1 MEDNKIVLDF
11 MVSDYSDAAACT
23 ESSLIHQSQM
33 EQMMRLF
40 DKLYKKARKAKDSRE
55 DDFTVKHD
63 TVSIFASRGAGKT
76 TFLLSAQ
83 ERIRKI
89 YDRAVC
95 LRTIDPSAIECKQHP
110 FVNVLASIHEKV
122 EEFLKKNNL
131 KQYDFKNCDY
141 EIQKGFN
148 DCYKKLLKG
157 LPVIEGV
164 GKENI
169 YDDWDDDEFISI
181 KGMEKAELSNNL
193 NVLFHKYVRKAL
205 QLMDKDCF
213 VVAFDDIDTN
223 FQKGYQLLEVIRK
236 YLTTPQVI
244 TILTGDLDLYGKLV
258 RKATWQCFDKSFLKK
273 ETEYADRAKREF
285 SGMINQLENQ
295 YLVKILKPENR
306 VHLKTIYENIND
318 ERSRT
323 FNIRFSNNTEMSID
337 KCYEYF
343 LDKIG
348 FSALNPKISNSLK
361 QYLEGLSTRIQIRLF
376 TLIDKSL
383 TEDKDYESHIASE
396 VMDIFWN
403 DITQKTS
410 NGKALLHK
418 DRFYVVEMLNFL
430 LNAKA
435 LRTGYNFMPSTDD
448 QVLNK
453 ALLAIGTQFNQQV
466 KGSPYMIFDFWLRI
480 CYLQVTIEQLGEK
493 WDELVKNN
501 QDNIDGF
508 LNFTRLNTNTD
519 LTKSI
524 CLSHS
529 YCNHEFDKNPFIA
542 YKSLSGTAILNNFI
556 PEYKTNEDYL
566 LSMLP
571 LTGSMDE
578 NMYETS
584 FVSIYKL
591 LAILRDILFH
601 IEENEEDID
610 TLHLQLNKFVQ
621 YKFYIEPIENN
632 YPRSQANQRKNE
644 DYEINTDKN
653 ASRIEKLASDTLKWH
668 YKLGNS
674 VTKFSAC
681 TPQFLSRIFTRFYF
695 TVIGIDKDN
704 GYKTAGEKLHAY
716 ILALLNAV
724 MVEEAIDKN
733 IPDLNMSTIGN
744 IDNIFIDNIERFH
757 HNLGRLWHMESLYRY
772 SNNPIEETL
781 FYWLA
786 KCPLLELFLNP
797 FIVSLLSKT
806 EEYQFVSEKL
816 KYGRIRMS
824 LPLWEEQTKNFNA
837 QLKEL
842 AEIQKWLTEYQRYK
856 NTLEN
861 LTVIVRMLRNTQL
874 HPELLL
880 KYDGQRQQY
889 QKQRD
894 DLRKKLT
901 DSAVSLSKVKFKLSL
916 NMTDKEYLSVASQVA
931 YSIKS
936 LNEKIDRNRTL
947 IEQAKKEESNIK
959 DFVKREQKYD
969 ASPSFDYLCR
979 IETTLQE
986 RISNVSDF
994 DYEFPDRL

>member
-40 DKLYKKARKAKDSRE
+40 DKLYKKARKAKDSME

-122 EEFLKKNNL
+122 EEFLKKDNL

-141 EIQKGFN
+141 ESQKGFN

-285 SGMINQLENQ
+285 AGMINQLENQ

-383 TEDKDYESHIASE
+383 TGDKDYESHIASE

-435 LRTGYNFMPSTDD
+435 LRTGYNFMPSTED

-493 WDELVKNN
+493 RGESVKNN

-524 CLSHS
+524 CLSHA

-668 YKLGNS
+668 YELGNS
-674 VTKFSAC
+674 ETKFSTC

-757 HNLGRLWHMESLYRY
+757 HFSIYK
-772 SNNPIEETL
+772 IEGTL

-797 FIVSLLSKT
+797 FIVSLLSNT

-816 KYGRIRMS
+816 KYGRIEMS
-824 LPLWEEQTKNFNA
+824 LSLWKRQTVFYNT

-842 AEIQKWLTEYQRYK
+842 YAIQKWLTEYQNFK
-856 NTLEN
+856 NTLEDLN
-861 LTVIVRMLRNTQL
+861 ILSKILKDNKLSSDTLFKYRNERKQL
-874 HPELLL
+874 
-880 KYDGQRQQY
+880 QM
-889 QKQRD
+889 QRD
-894 DLRKKLT
+894 TLRKYLT
-901 DSAVSLSKVKFKLSL
+901 ENVVSLSKGKFKLSM
-916 NMTDKEYLSVASQVA
+916 NMTDNESFLAASRISYL
-931 YSIKS
+931 IKS
-936 LNEKIDRNRTL
+936 LNEKNDRNKTL
-947 IEQAKKEESNIK
+947 IKQAEKEESNIK
-959 DFVKREQKYD
+959 DFVKREQKCD

-986 RISNVSDF
+986 RTSNVPDF

>member
-285 SGMINQLENQ
+285 AGMINQLENQ

-376 TLIDKSL
+376 TLINKSL
-383 TEDKDYESHIASE
+383 TKRNDYENNFASE

-403 DITQKTS
+403 DITQKTL

-448 QVLNK
+448 PVLNK

-493 WDELVKNN
+493 PDKP
-501 QDNIDGF
+501 NIKDF
-508 LNFTRLNTNTD
+508 LDFTKLNVNVD

-524 CLSHS
+524 CLSHA
-529 YCNHEFDKNPFIA
+529 YCNHEFDKNPFIV

-610 TLHLQLNKFVQ
+610 TLHLLLNKFVQ

-632 YPRSQANQRKNE
+632 YTRSQANQRKNE
-644 DYEINTDKN
+644 DYEIDTDKN
-653 ASRIEKLASDTLKWH
+653 ASRIEKLASDILKWH

-674 VTKFSAC
+674 ETKFSAC

-744 IDNIFIDNIERFH
+744 IDNLFIDNIGRFH
-757 HNLGRLWHMESLYRY
+757 HFSIYK
-772 SNNPIEETL
+772 IEGTL

-797 FIVSLLSKT
+797 FIVSLLSNT

-816 KYGRIRMS
+816 KYSRIEMS
-824 LPLWEEQTKNFNA
+824 LSLRKRQTTFYND

-842 AEIQKWLTEYQRYK
+842 GEIQKWLTEYQRFK
-856 NTLEN
+856 DTLED
-861 LTVIVRMLRNTQL
+861 LSILSKMLRSNKL
-874 HPELLL
+874 NSDNLLEYRNERKRL
-880 KYDGQRQQY
+880 QM
-889 QKQRD
+889 QRD
-894 DLRKKLT
+894 TLRKYLT
-901 DSAVSLSKVKFKLSL
+901 ENVVSLSKGKFKLSL
-916 NMTDKEYLSVASQVA
+916 NMTDNEFLLAASQIS
-931 YSIKS
+931 YLIKS
-936 LNEKIDRNRTL
+936 LNEKIDRNKTL
-947 IEQAKKEESNIK
+947 IKQAEKEESNIK
-959 DFVKREQKYD
+959 DFVKREQKCD

-986 RISNVSDF
+986 RTSNVPDF

>member
-285 SGMINQLENQ
+285 AGMINQLENQ

-323 FNIRFSNNTEMSID
+323 FNIRFSNNTEKSID

-493 WDELVKNN
+493 RGELVKNN

-524 CLSHS
+524 CLSHA

-668 YKLGNS
+668 YELGNS
-674 VTKFSAC
+674 ETKFSTC

-757 HNLGRLWHMESLYRY
+757 HFSIYK
-772 SNNPIEETL
+772 IEGTL

-797 FIVSLLSKT
+797 FIVSLLSNT

-816 KYGRIRMS
+816 KYGRIEMS
-824 LPLWEEQTKNFNA
+824 LSLWKRQTVFYNT

-842 AEIQKWLTEYQRYK
+842 YAIQKWLTEYQNFK
-856 NTLEN
+856 NTLEDLN
-861 LTVIVRMLRNTQL
+861 ILSKILKDNKLSSDTLFKYRNERKQL
-874 HPELLL
+874 
-880 KYDGQRQQY
+880 QM
-889 QKQRD
+889 QRD
-894 DLRKKLT
+894 TLRKYLT
-901 DSAVSLSKVKFKLSL
+901 ENVVSLSKGKFKLSM
-916 NMTDKEYLSVASQVA
+916 NMTDNESFLAASRISYL
-931 YSIKS
+931 IKS
-936 LNEKIDRNRTL
+936 LNEKIDRNKTL
-947 IEQAKKEESNIK
+947 TEQAKKEESNIK
-959 DFVKREQKYD
+959 DFVKREQKCD

-986 RISNVSDF
+986 RTSNVSDF
-994 DYEFPDRL
+994 NYEFPDRL

>member
-83 ERIRKI
+83 ERIRKK
-89 YDRAVC
+89 YDKAVC

-122 EEFLKKNNL
+122 EEFLKKENL
-131 KQYDFKNCDY
+131 KQYAFNNNDY
-141 EIQKGFN
+141 ESQKGFN
-148 DCYKKLLKG
+148 NCYKKLLKG

-193 NVLFHKYVRKAL
+193 NVLFHEYVKKAL

-285 SGMINQLENQ
+285 AGMINQLENQ

-376 TLIDKSL
+376 TLINKSL
-383 TEDKDYESHIASE
+383 TKRNDYENNFASE

-403 DITQKTS
+403 DITQKTL

-448 QVLNK
+448 PVLNK

-493 WDELVKNN
+493 PDKP
-501 QDNIDGF
+501 NIKDF
-508 LNFTRLNTNTD
+508 LDFTKLNVNVD

-524 CLSHS
+524 CLSHA
-529 YCNHEFDKNPFIA
+529 YCNHEFDKNPFIV

-610 TLHLQLNKFVQ
+610 TLHLLLNKFVQ

-632 YPRSQANQRKNE
+632 YTRSQANQRKNE
-644 DYEINTDKN
+644 DYEIDTDKN
-653 ASRIEKLASDTLKWH
+653 ASRIEKLASDILKWH

-674 VTKFSAC
+674 ETKFSAC

-744 IDNIFIDNIERFH
+744 IDNLFIDNIGRFH
-757 HNLGRLWHMESLYRY
+757 HFSIYK
-772 SNNPIEETL
+772 IEGTL

-797 FIVSLLSKT
+797 FIVSLLSNT

-816 KYGRIRMS
+816 KYSRIEMS
-824 LPLWEEQTKNFNA
+824 LSLRKRQTTFYND

-842 AEIQKWLTEYQRYK
+842 GEIQKWLTEYQRFK
-856 NTLEN
+856 DTLED
-861 LTVIVRMLRNTQL
+861 LSILSKMLRSNKL
-874 HPELLL
+874 NSDNLLEYRNERKRL
-880 KYDGQRQQY
+880 QM
-889 QKQRD
+889 QRD
-894 DLRKKLT
+894 TLRKYLT
-901 DSAVSLSKVKFKLSL
+901 ENVVSLSKGKFKLSL
-916 NMTDKEYLSVASQVA
+916 NMTDNEFLLAASQIS
-931 YSIKS
+931 YLIKS
-936 LNEKIDRNRTL
+936 LNEKIDRNKTL
-947 IEQAKKEESNIK
+947 IKQAEKEESNIK
-959 DFVKREQKYD
+959 DFVKREQKCD

-986 RISNVSDF
+986 RTSNVPDF

>member
-40 DKLYKKARKAKDSRE
+40 DKLYEKARKAKESRE
-55 DDFTVKHD
+55 DDFTIKHD

-83 ERIRKI
+83 ERIRKK

-122 EEFLKKNNL
+122 EEFLKKENL
-131 KQYDFKNCDY
+131 KQYAFNNNDY
-141 EIQKGFN
+141 ESQKGFN
-148 DCYKKLLKG
+148 NCYKKLLKG

-193 NVLFHKYVRKAL
+193 NVLFHEYVKKAL

-258 RKATWQCFDKSFLKK
+258 RKATWQCFDKGFLKK

-285 SGMINQLENQ
+285 AGMINQLENQ

-306 VHLKTIYENIND
+306 IHLKTIYENIND
-318 ERSRT
+318 EKGSA
-323 FNIRFSNNTEMSID
+323 FNIKFSDGTEMSID
-337 KCYEYF
+337 KCYGYF

-376 TLIDKSL
+376 TLINKSL
-383 TEDKDYESHIASE
+383 TKRNDYENNFASE

-403 DITQKTS
+403 DITQKTL

-448 QVLNK
+448 PVLNK

-493 WDELVKNN
+493 PDKP
-501 QDNIDGF
+501 NIKDF
-508 LNFTRLNTNTD
+508 LDFTKLNVNVD

-524 CLSHS
+524 CLSHA
-529 YCNHEFDKNPFIA
+529 YCNHEFDKNPFIV

-610 TLHLQLNKFVQ
+610 TLHLLLNKFVQ

-632 YPRSQANQRKNE
+632 YTRSQANQRKNE
-644 DYEINTDKN
+644 DYEIDTDKN
-653 ASRIEKLASDTLKWH
+653 ASRIEKLASDILKWH

-674 VTKFSAC
+674 ETKFSAC

-744 IDNIFIDNIERFH
+744 IDNLFIDNIGRFH
-757 HNLGRLWHMESLYRY
+757 HFSIYK
-772 SNNPIEETL
+772 IEGTL

-797 FIVSLLSKT
+797 FIVSLLSNT

-816 KYGRIRMS
+816 KYSRIEMS
-824 LPLWEEQTKNFNA
+824 LSLWKRQTTFYND

-842 AEIQKWLTEYQRYK
+842 GEIQKWLTEYQRFK
-856 NTLEN
+856 DTLED
-861 LTVIVRMLRNTQL
+861 LSILSKMLRNNKL
-874 HPELLL
+874 NSDNLLEYRNERKRL
-880 KYDGQRQQY
+880 QM
-889 QKQRD
+889 QRD
-894 DLRKKLT
+894 TLRKYLT
-901 DSAVSLSKVKFKLSL
+901 ENVVSLSKGKFKLSL
-916 NMTDKEYLSVASQVA
+916 NMTDEEFLSVASQVS

-936 LNEKIDRNRTL
+936 LNKKIDRNKTL
-947 IEQAKKEESNIK
+947 TEQAKKEESNIK
-959 DFVKREQKYD
+959 DFVKREQKCD

-986 RISNVSDF
+986 RTSNVPDF

>member
-40 DKLYKKARKAKDSRE
+40 DKLYKKARKAKDSME

-95 LRTIDPSAIECKQHP
+95 LRTIDPSAIECKQHS

-435 LRTGYNFMPSTDD
+435 LRTGYNFMPSTED

-493 WDELVKNN
+493 RGESVKNN

-524 CLSHS
+524 CLSHA

-668 YKLGNS
+668 YELGNS
-674 VTKFSAC
+674 ETKFSTC

-733 IPDLNMSTIGN
+733 VPDLNMSTIGN

-757 HNLGRLWHMESLYRY
+757 HFSIYK
-772 SNNPIEETL
+772 IEGTL

-797 FIVSLLSKT
+797 FIVSLLSNT

-816 KYGRIRMS
+816 KYGRIEMS
-824 LPLWEEQTKNFNA
+824 LSLWKRQTVFYNT

-842 AEIQKWLTEYQRYK
+842 YAIQKWLTEYQNFK
-856 NTLEN
+856 NTLEDLN
-861 LTVIVRMLRNTQL
+861 I
-874 HPELLL
+874 LL
-880 KYDGQRQQY
+880 KILKDNKLSSDTLFKYRNERKQLQM
-889 QKQRD
+889 QRD
-894 DLRKKLT
+894 TLRKYLT
-901 DSAVSLSKVKFKLSL
+901 ENVVSLSKGKFKLSM
-916 NMTDKEYLSVASQVA
+916 NMTDNESFLAASRISYL
-931 YSIKS
+931 IKS
-936 LNEKIDRNRTL
+936 LNEKIDRNKTL
-947 IEQAKKEESNIK
+947 TEQAKKEESNIK
-959 DFVKREQKYD
+959 DFVKREQKCD

-986 RISNVSDF
+986 RTSNVSDF

>member
-83 ERIRKI
+83 ERIRKK

-122 EEFLKKNNL
+122 EEFLKKENL
-131 KQYDFKNCDY
+131 KQYAFNNNDY
-141 EIQKGFN
+141 ESQKGFN

-258 RKATWQCFDKSFLKK
+258 RKATWQCFDKGFLKK

-285 SGMINQLENQ
+285 AGMINQLENQ

-306 VHLKTIYENIND
+306 IHLKTIYENLND
-318 ERSRT
+318 EKGGT
-323 FNIRFSNNTEMSID
+323 FNIRFSDNTEMPID

-376 TLIDKSL
+376 TLINKSL
-383 TEDKDYESHIASE
+383 TEDKENENSFASG

-435 LRTGYNFMPSTDD
+435 LRTGYNFMPSTEDL
-448 QVLNK
+448 VLNK

-493 WDELVKNN
+493 RDESVKSN

-524 CLSHS
+524 CLSHA
-529 YCNHEFDKNPFIA
+529 YCNHEFDKKPFIV

-591 LAILRDILFH
+591 LAIVRDILFH

-621 YKFYIEPIENN
+621 YKFYIP
-632 YPRSQANQRKNE
+632 
-644 DYEINTDKN
+644 
-653 ASRIEKLASDTLKWH
+653 
-668 YKLGNS
+668 
-674 VTKFSAC
+674 
-681 TPQFLSRIFTRFYF
+681 
-695 TVIGIDKDN
+695 
-704 GYKTAGEKLHAY
+704 
-716 ILALLNAV
+716 
-724 MVEEAIDKN
+724 
-733 IPDLNMSTIGN
+733 
-744 IDNIFIDNIERFH
+744 
-757 HNLGRLWHMESLYRY
+757 
-772 SNNPIEETL
+772 
-781 FYWLA
+781 
-786 KCPLLELFLNP
+786 
-797 FIVSLLSKT
+797 
-806 EEYQFVSEKL
+806 
-816 KYGRIRMS
+816 
-824 LPLWEEQTKNFNA
+824 
-837 QLKEL
+837 
-842 AEIQKWLTEYQRYK
+842 
-856 NTLEN
+856 
-861 LTVIVRMLRNTQL
+861 
-874 HPELLL
+874 
-880 KYDGQRQQY
+880 
-889 QKQRD
+889 
-894 DLRKKLT
+894 
-901 DSAVSLSKVKFKLSL
+901 
-916 NMTDKEYLSVASQVA
+916 
-931 YSIKS
+931 
-936 LNEKIDRNRTL
+936 
-947 IEQAKKEESNIK
+947 
-959 DFVKREQKYD
+959 
-969 ASPSFDYLCR
+969 
-979 IETTLQE
+979 
-986 RISNVSDF
+986 
-994 DYEFPDRL
+994 

>member
-122 EEFLKKNNL
+122 EEFLKKDNL

-435 LRTGYNFMPSTDD
+435 LRTGYNFMPSTED

-493 WDELVKNN
+493 RGESVKNN

-524 CLSHS
+524 CLSHA

-668 YKLGNS
+668 YELGNS
-674 VTKFSAC
+674 ETKFSTC

-757 HNLGRLWHMESLYRY
+757 HFSIYK
-772 SNNPIEETL
+772 IEGTL

-797 FIVSLLSKT
+797 FIVSLLSNT

-816 KYGRIRMS
+816 KYGRIEMS
-824 LPLWEEQTKNFNA
+824 LSLWKRQTVFYNT

-842 AEIQKWLTEYQRYK
+842 YAIQKWLTEYQNFK
-856 NTLEN
+856 NTLEDLN
-861 LTVIVRMLRNTQL
+861 ILSKILKDNKLSSDTLFKYRNERKQL
-874 HPELLL
+874 
-880 KYDGQRQQY
+880 QM
-889 QKQRD
+889 QRD
-894 DLRKKLT
+894 TLRKYLT
-901 DSAVSLSKVKFKLSL
+901 ENVVSLSKGKFKLSM
-916 NMTDKEYLSVASQVA
+916 NMTDNESFLAASRISYL
-931 YSIKS
+931 IKS
-936 LNEKIDRNRTL
+936 LNEKNDRNKTL
-947 IEQAKKEESNIK
+947 IKQAEKEESNIK
-959 DFVKREQKYD
+959 DFVKREQKCD

-986 RISNVSDF
+986 RTSNVPDF

>member
-435 LRTGYNFMPSTDD
+435 LRTGYNFMPSTED

-466 KGSPYMIFDFWLRI
+466 KGSSYMIFDFWLRI

-493 WDELVKNN
+493 RGELVKNN

-524 CLSHS
+524 CLSHA

-668 YKLGNS
+668 YELGNS
-674 VTKFSAC
+674 ETKFSTC

-757 HNLGRLWHMESLYRY
+757 HFSIYK
-772 SNNPIEETL
+772 IEGTL

-797 FIVSLLSKT
+797 FIVSLLSNT

-816 KYGRIRMS
+816 KYGRIEMS
-824 LPLWEEQTKNFNA
+824 LSLWKRQTVFYNT

-842 AEIQKWLTEYQRYK
+842 YAIQKWLTEYQNFK
-856 NTLEN
+856 NTLEDLN
-861 LTVIVRMLRNTQL
+861 ILSKILKDNKLSSDTLFKYRNERKQL
-874 HPELLL
+874 
-880 KYDGQRQQY
+880 QM
-889 QKQRD
+889 QRD
-894 DLRKKLT
+894 TLRKYLT
-901 DSAVSLSKVKFKLSL
+901 ENVVSLSKGKFKLSM
-916 NMTDKEYLSVASQVA
+916 NMTDNESFLAASRISYL
-931 YSIKS
+931 IKS
-936 LNEKIDRNRTL
+936 LNEKNDRNKTL
-947 IEQAKKEESNIK
+947 IKQAEKEESNIK
-959 DFVKREQKYD
+959 DFVKREQKCD

-986 RISNVSDF
+986 RTSNVPDF

>member
-122 EEFLKKNNL
+122 EEFLKKDNL

-285 SGMINQLENQ
+285 AGMINQLENQ

-493 WDELVKNN
+493 RGELVKNN

-524 CLSHS
+524 CLSHA

-653 ASRIEKLASDTLKWH
+653 ASRIEKLASDILNWH
-668 YKLGNS
+668 YELGNS
-674 VTKFSAC
+674 ETKFSAC

-744 IDNIFIDNIERFH
+744 IDNLFIDNIGRFH
-757 HNLGRLWHMESLYRY
+757 HFSIYK
-772 SNNPIEETL
+772 IEGTL

-797 FIVSLLSKT
+797 FIVSLLSNT

-816 KYGRIRMS
+816 KYGRIEMS
-824 LPLWEEQTKNFNA
+824 LSLWKRQTVFYNT

-842 AEIQKWLTEYQRYK
+842 YAIQKWLTEYQNFK
-856 NTLEN
+856 NTLEDLNILSKILKDNKLSSDTLFKYRNERKQLQMQRDTLRKN
-861 LTVIVRMLRNTQL
+861 LTENV
-874 HPELLL
+874 
-880 KYDGQRQQY
+880 
-889 QKQRD
+889 
-894 DLRKKLT
+894 
-901 DSAVSLSKVKFKLSL
+901 VSLSKGKFKLSM
-916 NMTDKEYLSVASQVA
+916 NMTDNESFLAASRISYL
-931 YSIKS
+931 IKS
-936 LNEKIDRNRTL
+936 LNEKIDRNKTL
-947 IEQAKKEESNIK
+947 TEQAKKEESNIK
-959 DFVKREQKYD
+959 DFVKREQKCD

-986 RISNVSDF
+986 RTSNVSDF

>member
-122 EEFLKKNNL
+122 EEFLKKENL
-131 KQYDFKNCDY
+131 KQYAFNNNDY
-141 EIQKGFN
+141 ESQKGFN
-148 DCYKKLLKG
+148 NCYKKLLKG

-258 RKATWQCFDKSFLKK
+258 RKATWQCFDKGFLKK

-285 SGMINQLENQ
+285 AGMINQLENQ

-306 VHLKTIYENIND
+306 IHLKTIYENIND
-318 ERSRT
+318 EKGGT
-323 FNIRFSNNTEMSID
+323 FNIRFSDNTEKSID

-435 LRTGYNFMPSTDD
+435 LRTGYNFMPSTEDL
-448 QVLNK
+448 VLNK

-493 WDELVKNN
+493 RNESVKNN

-524 CLSHS
+524 CLSHA

-601 IEENEEDID
+601 IEENEKG
-610 TLHLQLNKFVQ
+610 TNALQLQLNKFVQ

-653 ASRIEKLASDTLKWH
+653 ASRIEKLASDILKWH

-674 VTKFSAC
+674 ETKFSAC

-744 IDNIFIDNIERFH
+744 IDNLFIDNIERFH
-757 HNLGRLWHMESLYRY
+757 HFSIYK
-772 SNNPIEETL
+772 IEGTL

-797 FIVSLLSKT
+797 FIVSLLSNT

-816 KYGRIRMS
+816 KYSRIEMS
-824 LPLWEEQTKNFNA
+824 LSLWKRQTIFYNA

-842 AEIQKWLTEYQRYK
+842 HAIQKWLTEYQNFK
-856 NTLEN
+856 DTLEDLN
-861 LTVIVRMLRNTQL
+861 ILSKILKDNKLSSDTLFKYRNERKQL
-874 HPELLL
+874 
-880 KYDGQRQQY
+880 QM
-889 QKQRD
+889 QRD
-894 DLRKKLT
+894 TLRKYLT
-901 DSAVSLSKVKFKLSL
+901 ENVVSLSKGKFKLSM
-916 NMTDKEYLSVASQVA
+916 NMTDNESFLAASRISYL
-931 YSIKS
+931 IKS
-936 LNEKIDRNRTL
+936 LNEKNDRNKTL
-947 IEQAKKEESNIK
+947 IKQAEKEESNIK
-959 DFVKREQKYD
+959 DFVKREQKCD

-986 RISNVSDF
+986 RTSNVPDF

>member
-40 DKLYKKARKAKDSRE
+40 DKLYKKARKAKDSME

-122 EEFLKKNNL
+122 EEFLKKDNL

-141 EIQKGFN
+141 ESQKGFN

-285 SGMINQLENQ
+285 AGMINQLENQ

-435 LRTGYNFMPSTDD
+435 LRTGYNFMPSTED

-493 WDELVKNN
+493 RGELVKNN

-524 CLSHS
+524 CLSHA

-668 YKLGNS
+668 YELGNS
-674 VTKFSAC
+674 ETKFSTC

-757 HNLGRLWHMESLYRY
+757 HFSIYK
-772 SNNPIEETL
+772 IEGTL

-797 FIVSLLSKT
+797 FIVSLLSNT

-816 KYGRIRMS
+816 KYGRIEMS
-824 LPLWEEQTKNFNA
+824 LSLWKRQTVFYNT

-842 AEIQKWLTEYQRYK
+842 YAIQKWLTEYQNFK
-856 NTLEN
+856 NTLEDLN
-861 LTVIVRMLRNTQL
+861 ILSKILKDNKLSSDTLFKYRNERKQL
-874 HPELLL
+874 
-880 KYDGQRQQY
+880 QM
-889 QKQRD
+889 QRD
-894 DLRKKLT
+894 TLRKYLT
-901 DSAVSLSKVKFKLSL
+901 ENVVSLSKGKFKLSM
-916 NMTDKEYLSVASQVA
+916 NMTDNESFLAASRISYL
-931 YSIKS
+931 IKS
-936 LNEKIDRNRTL
+936 LNEKNDRNKTL
-947 IEQAKKEESNIK
+947 IKQAEKEESNIK
-959 DFVKREQKYD
+959 DFVKREQKCD

-986 RISNVSDF
+986 RTSNVPDF

>member
-83 ERIRKI
+83 ERIRKK
-89 YDRAVC
+89 YDKAVC

-122 EEFLKKNNL
+122 EEFLKKENL
-131 KQYDFKNCDY
+131 KQYAFNNNDY
-141 EIQKGFN
+141 ESQKGFN
-148 DCYKKLLKG
+148 NCYKKLLKG

-193 NVLFHKYVRKAL
+193 NVLFHEYVKKAL

-285 SGMINQLENQ
+285 AGMINQLENQ

-435 LRTGYNFMPSTDD
+435 LRTGYNFMPSTED

-493 WDELVKNN
+493 RGESVKNN

-524 CLSHS
+524 CLSHA

-668 YKLGNS
+668 YELGNS
-674 VTKFSAC
+674 ETKFSTC

-744 IDNIFIDNIERFH
+744 IDNLFIDNIGRFH
-757 HNLGRLWHMESLYRY
+757 HFSIYK
-772 SNNPIEETL
+772 IEGTL

-797 FIVSLLSKT
+797 FIVSLLSNT

-816 KYGRIRMS
+816 KYSRIEMS
-824 LPLWEEQTKNFNA
+824 LSLRKRQTTFYND

-842 AEIQKWLTEYQRYK
+842 GEIQKWLTEYQRFK
-856 NTLEN
+856 DTLED
-861 LTVIVRMLRNTQL
+861 LSILSKMLRSNKL
-874 HPELLL
+874 NSDNLLEYRNERKRL
-880 KYDGQRQQY
+880 QM
-889 QKQRD
+889 QRD
-894 DLRKKLT
+894 TLRKYLT
-901 DSAVSLSKVKFKLSL
+901 ENVVSLSKGKFKLSL
-916 NMTDKEYLSVASQVA
+916 NMTDNEFLLAASQIS
-931 YSIKS
+931 YLIKS
-936 LNEKIDRNRTL
+936 LNEKIDRNKTL
-947 IEQAKKEESNIK
+947 IKQAEKEESNIK
-959 DFVKREQKYD
+959 DFVKREQKCD

-986 RISNVSDF
+986 RTSNVPDF

>member
-122 EEFLKKNNL
+122 EEFLKKENL
-131 KQYDFKNCDY
+131 KQYAFNNNDY
-141 EIQKGFN
+141 ESQKGFN

-193 NVLFHKYVRKAL
+193 NVLFHEYVKKAL

-285 SGMINQLENQ
+285 AGMINQLENQ

-376 TLIDKSL
+376 TLINKSL
-383 TEDKDYESHIASE
+383 TKRNDYENNFASE

-403 DITQKTS
+403 DITQKTL

-448 QVLNK
+448 PVLNK

-493 WDELVKNN
+493 PDKP
-501 QDNIDGF
+501 NIKDF
-508 LNFTRLNTNTD
+508 LDFTKLNVNVD

-524 CLSHS
+524 CLSHA
-529 YCNHEFDKNPFIA
+529 YCNHEFDKNPFIV

-610 TLHLQLNKFVQ
+610 TLHLLLNKFVQ

-632 YPRSQANQRKNE
+632 YTRSQANQRKNE
-644 DYEINTDKN
+644 DYEIDTDKN
-653 ASRIEKLASDTLKWH
+653 ASRIEKLASDILKWH

-674 VTKFSAC
+674 ETKFSAC

-744 IDNIFIDNIERFH
+744 IDNLFIDNIGRFH
-757 HNLGRLWHMESLYRY
+757 HFSIYK
-772 SNNPIEETL
+772 IEGTL

-797 FIVSLLSKT
+797 FIVSLLSNT

-816 KYGRIRMS
+816 KYSRIEMS
-824 LPLWEEQTKNFNA
+824 LSLRKRQTTFYND

-842 AEIQKWLTEYQRYK
+842 GEIQKWLTEYQRFK
-856 NTLEN
+856 DTLED
-861 LTVIVRMLRNTQL
+861 LSILSKMLRSNKL
-874 HPELLL
+874 NSDNLLEYRNERKRL
-880 KYDGQRQQY
+880 QM
-889 QKQRD
+889 QRD
-894 DLRKKLT
+894 TLRKYLT
-901 DSAVSLSKVKFKLSL
+901 ENVVSLSKGKFKLSL
-916 NMTDKEYLSVASQVA
+916 NMTDNEFLLAASQIS
-931 YSIKS
+931 YLIKS
-936 LNEKIDRNRTL
+936 LNEKIDRNKTL
-947 IEQAKKEESNIK
+947 IKQAEKEESNIK
-959 DFVKREQKYD
+959 DFVKREQKCD

-986 RISNVSDF
+986 RTSNVPDF

>member
-83 ERIRKI
+83 ERIRKK

-122 EEFLKKNNL
+122 EEFLKKENL
-131 KQYDFKNCDY
+131 KQYAFNNNDY
-141 EIQKGFN
+141 ESQKGFN

-258 RKATWQCFDKSFLKK
+258 RKATWQCFDKGFLKK

-285 SGMINQLENQ
+285 AGMINQLENQ

-306 VHLKTIYENIND
+306 IHLKTIYENLND
-318 ERSRT
+318 EKGGT
-323 FNIRFSNNTEMSID
+323 FNIRFSNNTEISID
-337 KCYEYF
+337 KCYGYF

-376 TLIDKSL
+376 TLINKSL
-383 TEDKDYESHIASE
+383 TEDKENENSFASG

-403 DITQKTS
+403 DITQKTL

-435 LRTGYNFMPSTDD
+435 LRTGYNFMPSTEDL
-448 QVLNK
+448 VLNK

-493 WDELVKNN
+493 RDELVKSN

-524 CLSHS
+524 CLSHA
-529 YCNHEFDKNPFIA
+529 YCNHEFDKKPFIV

-632 YPRSQANQRKNE
+632 YTRSQADQRKNE

-653 ASRIEKLASDTLKWH
+653 ASRIEKLASDILNWH

-674 VTKFSAC
+674 ETKFSAC

-744 IDNIFIDNIERFH
+744 IDNLFIDNIGRFH
-757 HNLGRLWHMESLYRY
+757 HFSIYK
-772 SNNPIEETL
+772 IEGTL

-797 FIVSLLSKT
+797 FIVSLLSNT

-816 KYGRIRMS
+816 KYGRIEMS
-824 LPLWEEQTKNFNA
+824 LSLWKRQTVFYNT

-842 AEIQKWLTEYQRYK
+842 YAIQKWLTEYQNFK
-856 NTLEN
+856 NTLEDLN
-861 LTVIVRMLRNTQL
+861 ILSKILKDNKLSSDTLFKYRNERKQL
-874 HPELLL
+874 
-880 KYDGQRQQY
+880 QM
-889 QKQRD
+889 QRD
-894 DLRKKLT
+894 TLRKYLT
-901 DSAVSLSKVKFKLSL
+901 ENVVSLSKGKFKLSL
-916 NMTDKEYLSVASQVA
+916 NMTDEEFLSVASQVS

-936 LNEKIDRNRTL
+936 LNKKNDRNKKLT
-947 IEQAKKEESNIK
+947 EQAEKEESNIK
-959 DFVKREQKYD
+959 DFVKREQKCD

-986 RISNVSDF
+986 RTSNVPDF

>member
-40 DKLYKKARKAKDSRE
+40 DKLYKKARKAKDSME

-122 EEFLKKNNL
+122 EEFLKKDNL

-141 EIQKGFN
+141 ESQKGFN

-285 SGMINQLENQ
+285 AGMINQLENQ

-383 TEDKDYESHIASE
+383 TGDKDYESHIASE

-435 LRTGYNFMPSTDD
+435 LRTGYNFMPSTED

-493 WDELVKNN
+493 RGESVKNN

-524 CLSHS
+524 CLSHA

-674 VTKFSAC
+674 ETKFSTC

-757 HNLGRLWHMESLYRY
+757 HFSIYK
-772 SNNPIEETL
+772 IEGTL

-797 FIVSLLSKT
+797 FIVSLLSNT

-816 KYGRIRMS
+816 KYGRIEMS
-824 LPLWEEQTKNFNA
+824 LSLWKRQTVFYNT

-842 AEIQKWLTEYQRYK
+842 YAIQKWLTEYQNFK
-856 NTLEN
+856 NTLEDLN
-861 LTVIVRMLRNTQL
+861 I
-874 HPELLL
+874 LL
-880 KYDGQRQQY
+880 KILKDNKLSSDTLFKYRNERKQLQM
-889 QKQRD
+889 QRD
-894 DLRKKLT
+894 TLRKYLT
-901 DSAVSLSKVKFKLSL
+901 ENVVSLSKGKFKLSM
-916 NMTDKEYLSVASQVA
+916 NMTDNESFLAASRISYL
-931 YSIKS
+931 IKS
-936 LNEKIDRNRTL
+936 LNEKIDRNKTL
-947 IEQAKKEESNIK
+947 TEQAKKEESNIK
-959 DFVKREQKYD
+959 DFVKREQKCD

-986 RISNVSDF
+986 RTSNVSDF

>member
-435 LRTGYNFMPSTDD
+435 LRTGYNFMPSTED

-493 WDELVKNN
+493 RGESVKNN

-524 CLSHS
+524 CLSHA

-668 YKLGNS
+668 YELGNS
-674 VTKFSAC
+674 ETKFSTC

-757 HNLGRLWHMESLYRY
+757 HFSIYK
-772 SNNPIEETL
+772 IEGTL

-797 FIVSLLSKT
+797 FIVSLLSNT

-816 KYGRIRMS
+816 KYGRIEMS
-824 LPLWEEQTKNFNA
+824 LSLWKRQTVFYNT

-842 AEIQKWLTEYQRYK
+842 YAIQKWLTEYQNFK
-856 NTLEN
+856 NTLEDLN
-861 LTVIVRMLRNTQL
+861 ILSKILKDNKLSSDTLFKYRNERKQL
-874 HPELLL
+874 
-880 KYDGQRQQY
+880 QM
-889 QKQRD
+889 QRD
-894 DLRKKLT
+894 TLRKYLT
-901 DSAVSLSKVKFKLSL
+901 ENVVSLSKGKFKLSM
-916 NMTDKEYLSVASQVA
+916 NMTDNESFLAASRISYL
-931 YSIKS
+931 IKS
-936 LNEKIDRNRTL
+936 LNEKNDRNKTL
-947 IEQAKKEESNIK
+947 IKQAEKEESNIK
-959 DFVKREQKYD
+959 DFVKREQKCD

-986 RISNVSDF
+986 RTSNVSDF

>member
-83 ERIRKI
+83 ERIRKK

-122 EEFLKKNNL
+122 EEFLKKENL
-131 KQYDFKNCDY
+131 KQYAFNNNDY
-141 EIQKGFN
+141 ESQKGFN

-258 RKATWQCFDKSFLKK
+258 RKATWQCFDKGFLKK
-273 ETEYADRAKREF
+273 ETEYADRTKSEF
-285 SGMINQLENQ
+285 AGMINQLENQ

-306 VHLKTIYENIND
+306 IHLKTIYENIND
-318 ERSRT
+318 DRNCT
-323 FNIRFSNNTEMSID
+323 FNIKFSNNTEKSID
-337 KCYEYF
+337 ECYSYF
-343 LDKIG
+343 LDRIG
-348 FSALNPKISNSLK
+348 FSTLNPKISNSLK
-361 QYLEGLSTRIQIRLF
+361 KYLEGLSTRIQIRLF
-376 TLIDKSL
+376 TLINKSL
-383 TEDKDYESHIASE
+383 TEKKDYENNFASE

-410 NGKALLHK
+410 NGKLLLHK

-435 LRTGYNFMPSTDD
+435 LRTGYNFIPSTDD

-453 ALLAIGTQFNQQV
+453 ALLAISTQFNQLV
-466 KGSPYMIFDFWLRI
+466 KDSPYMIFDFWLRI
-480 CYLQVTIEQLGEK
+480 CYLQVSIEQLGKKREK
-493 WDELVKNN
+493 STSNN
-501 QDNIDGF
+501 QDYTDDF

-524 CLSHS
+524 CLSHA
-529 YCNHEFDKNPFIA
+529 YCNHEFDKNPLIT
-542 YKSLSGTAILNNFI
+542 YKSLSGTAILNHFI
-556 PEYKTNEDYL
+556 PKYKTNEDYL

-601 IEENEEDID
+601 IEENEEDIINA
-610 TLHLQLNKFVQ
+610 LHLQLNKFVQ
-621 YKFYIEPIENN
+621 YKFYIEPVENN
-632 YPRSQANQRKNE
+632 YTRLQANQRNND

-653 ASRIEKLASDTLKWH
+653 DGKIEKLASDILKWH
-668 YKLGNS
+668 HQLGISETN
-674 VTKFSAC
+674 FSIC
-681 TPQFLSRIFTRFYF
+681 SPQFLSRIFTRFYF
-695 TVIGIDKDN
+695 TAIGIDKDN

-716 ILALLNAV
+716 ILALLNAA
-724 MVEEAIDKN
+724 MVEEAIDEN
-733 IPDLNMSTIGN
+733 IPYLNMSTIGN
-744 IDNIFIDNIERFH
+744 IDNIFIDNIGKFH
-757 HNLGRLWHMESLYRY
+757 HFSIYK
-772 SNNPIEETL
+772 IEGTL

-786 KCPLLELFLNP
+786 KCPLLEMFLNP
-797 FIVSLLSKT
+797 FIVSLLSNT

-816 KYGRIRMS
+816 KYSRLRMS
-824 LPLWEEQTKNFNA
+824 LSFWKRQTTFYNA

-842 AEIQKWLTEYQRYK
+842 YAIQKWLAEYQNFK
-856 NTLEN
+856 DTLEN
-861 LTVIVRMLRNTQL
+861 LSILLKILRNNKL
-874 HPELLL
+874 NSDNLLEYRNEKKRL
-880 KYDGQRQQY
+880 QM
-889 QKQRD
+889 QRD
-894 DLRKKLT
+894 TLRKYLT
-901 DSAVSLSKVKFKLSL
+901 ENIVSLSNEKFKLSMD
-916 NMTDKEYLSVASQVA
+916 MTDNEFLFVTSQVT

-936 LNEKIDRNRTL
+936 LNEKIDRNKTL
-947 IEQAKKEESNIK
+947 IKQAEKEESNIK

-969 ASPSFDYLCR
+969 ATPSFDYLCS
-979 IETTLQE
+979 IETTQQE
-986 RISNVSDF
+986 RNRNVPDF

>member
-122 EEFLKKNNL
+122 EEFLKKDNL

-141 EIQKGFN
+141 ESQKGFN

-285 SGMINQLENQ
+285 AGMINQLENQ

-493 WDELVKNN
+493 RGELVKNN

-524 CLSHS
+524 CLSHA

-668 YKLGNS
+668 YELGNS
-674 VTKFSAC
+674 ETKFSTC

-757 HNLGRLWHMESLYRY
+757 HFSIYK
-772 SNNPIEETL
+772 IEGTL

-797 FIVSLLSKT
+797 FIVSLLSNT

-816 KYGRIRMS
+816 KYGRIEMS
-824 LPLWEEQTKNFNA
+824 LSLWKRQTVFYNT

-842 AEIQKWLTEYQRYK
+842 YAIQKWLTEYQNFK
-856 NTLEN
+856 NTLEDLN
-861 LTVIVRMLRNTQL
+861 ILSKILKDNKLSSDTLFKYRNERKQL
-874 HPELLL
+874 
-880 KYDGQRQQY
+880 QM
-889 QKQRD
+889 QRD
-894 DLRKKLT
+894 TLRKYLT
-901 DSAVSLSKVKFKLSL
+901 ENVVSLSKGKFKLSM
-916 NMTDKEYLSVASQVA
+916 NMTDNESFLAASRISYL
-931 YSIKS
+931 IKS
-936 LNEKIDRNRTL
+936 LNEKNDRNKTL
-947 IEQAKKEESNIK
+947 IKQAEKEESNIK
-959 DFVKREQKYD
+959 DFVKREQKCD

-986 RISNVSDF
+986 RTSNVSDF

>member
-122 EEFLKKNNL
+122 EEFLKKDNL

-141 EIQKGFN
+141 ESQKGFN

-285 SGMINQLENQ
+285 AGMINQLENQ

-435 LRTGYNFMPSTDD
+435 LRTGYNFMPSTED

-493 WDELVKNN
+493 RGELVKNN

-524 CLSHS
+524 CLSHA

-668 YKLGNS
+668 YELGNS
-674 VTKFSAC
+674 ETKFSTC

-757 HNLGRLWHMESLYRY
+757 HFSIYK
-772 SNNPIEETL
+772 IEGTL

-797 FIVSLLSKT
+797 FIVSLLSNT

-816 KYGRIRMS
+816 KYGRIEMS
-824 LPLWEEQTKNFNA
+824 LSLWKRQTVFYNT

-842 AEIQKWLTEYQRYK
+842 YAIQKWLTEYQNFK
-856 NTLEN
+856 NTLEDLN
-861 LTVIVRMLRNTQL
+861 ILSKILKDNKLSSDTLFKYRNERKQL
-874 HPELLL
+874 
-880 KYDGQRQQY
+880 QM
-889 QKQRD
+889 QRD
-894 DLRKKLT
+894 TLRKYLT
-901 DSAVSLSKVKFKLSL
+901 ENVVSLSKGKFKLSM
-916 NMTDKEYLSVASQVA
+916 NMTDNESFLAASRISYL
-931 YSIKS
+931 IKS
-936 LNEKIDRNRTL
+936 LNEKNDRNKTL
-947 IEQAKKEESNIK
+947 IKQAEKEESNIK
-959 DFVKREQKYD
+959 DFVKREQKCD

-986 RISNVSDF
+986 RTSNVPDF

>member
-122 EEFLKKNNL
+122 EEFLKKDNL

-273 ETEYADRAKREF
+273 ETEFADRAKREF
-285 SGMINQLENQ
+285 AGMINQLENQ

-435 LRTGYNFMPSTDD
+435 LRTGYNFMPSTED

-493 WDELVKNN
+493 RGELVKNN

-524 CLSHS
+524 CLSHA

-668 YKLGNS
+668 YELGNS
-674 VTKFSAC
+674 ETKFLTC

-757 HNLGRLWHMESLYRY
+757 HFSIYK
-772 SNNPIEETL
+772 IEGTL

-797 FIVSLLSKT
+797 FIVSLLSNT

-816 KYGRIRMS
+816 KYGRIEMS
-824 LPLWEEQTKNFNA
+824 LSLWKRQTVFYNT

-842 AEIQKWLTEYQRYK
+842 YAIQKWLTEYQNFK
-856 NTLEN
+856 NTLEDLN
-861 LTVIVRMLRNTQL
+861 ILSKILKDNKLSSDTLFKYRNERKQL
-874 HPELLL
+874 
-880 KYDGQRQQY
+880 QM
-889 QKQRD
+889 QRD
-894 DLRKKLT
+894 TLRKYLT
-901 DSAVSLSKVKFKLSL
+901 ENVVSLSKGKFKLSM
-916 NMTDKEYLSVASQVA
+916 NMTDNESFLAASRISYL
-931 YSIKS
+931 IKS
-936 LNEKIDRNRTL
+936 LNEKNDRNKTL
-947 IEQAKKEESNIK
+947 IKQAEKEESNIK
-959 DFVKREQKYD
+959 DFVKREQKCD

-986 RISNVSDF
+986 RTSNVPDF

>member
-83 ERIRKI
+83 ERIRKK
-89 YDRAVC
+89 YDKAVC

-122 EEFLKKNNL
+122 EEFLKKENL
-131 KQYDFKNCDY
+131 KQYAFNNNDY
-141 EIQKGFN
+141 ESQKGFN
-148 DCYKKLLKG
+148 NCYKKLLKG

-193 NVLFHKYVRKAL
+193 NVLFHEYVKKAL

-258 RKATWQCFDKSFLKK
+258 RKATWQCFDKGFLKK

-285 SGMINQLENQ
+285 AGMINQLENQ

-306 VHLKTIYENIND
+306 IHLKTIYENIND

-376 TLIDKSL
+376 TLINKSL
-383 TEDKDYESHIASE
+383 TKRNDYENNFASE

-403 DITQKTS
+403 DITQKTL

-448 QVLNK
+448 PVLNK

-493 WDELVKNN
+493 PDKP
-501 QDNIDGF
+501 NIKDF
-508 LNFTRLNTNTD
+508 LDFTKLNVNVD

-524 CLSHS
+524 CLSHA
-529 YCNHEFDKNPFIA
+529 YCNHEFDKNPFIV

-610 TLHLQLNKFVQ
+610 TLHLLLNKFVQ

-632 YPRSQANQRKNE
+632 YTRSQANQRKNE
-644 DYEINTDKN
+644 DYEIDTDKN
-653 ASRIEKLASDTLKWH
+653 ASRIEKLASDILKWH

-674 VTKFSAC
+674 ETKFSAC

-744 IDNIFIDNIERFH
+744 IDNLFIDNIGRFH
-757 HNLGRLWHMESLYRY
+757 HFSIYK
-772 SNNPIEETL
+772 IEGTL

-797 FIVSLLSKT
+797 FIVSLLSNT

-816 KYGRIRMS
+816 KYSRIEMS
-824 LPLWEEQTKNFNA
+824 LSLRKRQTTFYND

-842 AEIQKWLTEYQRYK
+842 GEIQKWLTEYQRFK
-856 NTLEN
+856 DTLED
-861 LTVIVRMLRNTQL
+861 LSILSKMLRSNKL
-874 HPELLL
+874 NSDNLLEYRNERKRL
-880 KYDGQRQQY
+880 QM
-889 QKQRD
+889 QRD
-894 DLRKKLT
+894 TLRKYLT
-901 DSAVSLSKVKFKLSL
+901 ENVVSLSKGKFKLSL
-916 NMTDKEYLSVASQVA
+916 NMTDNEFLLAASQIS
-931 YSIKS
+931 YLIKS
-936 LNEKIDRNRTL
+936 LNEKIDRNKTL
-947 IEQAKKEESNIK
+947 IKQAEKEESNIK
-959 DFVKREQKYD
+959 DFVKREQKCD

-986 RISNVSDF
+986 RTSNVPDF

>member
-40 DKLYKKARKAKDSRE
+40 DKLYKKARKAKDSME

-383 TEDKDYESHIASE
+383 TGDKDYESHIASE

-493 WDELVKNN
+493 RGELVKNN

-524 CLSHS
+524 CLSHA

-601 IEENEEDID
+601 IEGNEEDID

-668 YKLGNS
+668 YELGNS
-674 VTKFSAC
+674 ETKFSTC

-724 MVEEAIDKN
+724 MVEEAIDTN

-757 HNLGRLWHMESLYRY
+757 HFSIYK
-772 SNNPIEETL
+772 IEGTL

-797 FIVSLLSKT
+797 FIVSLLSNT

-816 KYGRIRMS
+816 KYGRIEMS
-824 LPLWEEQTKNFNA
+824 LSLWKRQTVFYNT

-842 AEIQKWLTEYQRYK
+842 YAIQKWLTEYQNFK
-856 NTLEN
+856 NTLEDLN
-861 LTVIVRMLRNTQL
+861 ILSKILKDNKLSSDTLFKYRNERKQL
-874 HPELLL
+874 
-880 KYDGQRQQY
+880 QM
-889 QKQRD
+889 QRD
-894 DLRKKLT
+894 TLRKYLT
-901 DSAVSLSKVKFKLSL
+901 ENVVSLSKGKFKLSM
-916 NMTDKEYLSVASQVA
+916 NMTDNESFLAASRISYL
-931 YSIKS
+931 IKS
-936 LNEKIDRNRTL
+936 LNEKNDRNKTL
-947 IEQAKKEESNIK
+947 IKQAEKEESNIK
-959 DFVKREQKYD
+959 DFVKREQKCD

-986 RISNVSDF
+986 RTSNVSDF

>member
-1 MEDNKIVLDF
+1 M
-11 MVSDYSDAAACT
+11 
-23 ESSLIHQSQM
+23 
-33 EQMMRLF
+33 
-40 DKLYKKARKAKDSRE
+40 
-55 DDFTVKHD
+55 
-63 TVSIFASRGAGKT
+63 
-76 TFLLSAQ
+76 
-83 ERIRKI
+83 
-89 YDRAVC
+89 
-95 LRTIDPSAIECKQHP
+95 
-110 FVNVLASIHEKV
+110 ASIHEKV
-122 EEFLKKNNL
+122 DEYLKKENL
-131 KQYDFKNCDY
+131 RPYDFKNSDY
-141 EIQKGFN
+141 ERQKDFN
-148 DCYKKLLKG
+148 DCYKRLLKG

-258 RKATWQCFDKSFLKK
+258 RKATWQCFDKGFLKK
-273 ETEYADRAKREF
+273 ETEYADRTKSEF
-285 SGMINQLENQ
+285 AGMINQLENQ

-306 VHLKTIYENIND
+306 IHLKTIYENIND
-318 ERSRT
+318 DRNCT
-323 FNIRFSNNTEMSID
+323 FNIKFSNNTEKSID
-337 KCYEYF
+337 ECYSYF
-343 LDKIG
+343 LDRIG
-348 FSALNPKISNSLK
+348 FSTLNPKISNSLK
-361 QYLEGLSTRIQIRLF
+361 KYLEGLSTRIQIRLF
-376 TLIDKSL
+376 TLINKSL
-383 TEDKDYESHIASE
+383 TEKKDYENNFASE

-410 NGKALLHK
+410 NGKLLLHK

-435 LRTGYNFMPSTDD
+435 LRTGYNFIPSTDD

-453 ALLAIGTQFNQQV
+453 ALLAISTQFNQLV
-466 KGSPYMIFDFWLRI
+466 KDSPYMIFDFWLRI
-480 CYLQVTIEQLGEK
+480 CYLQVSIEQLGKKREK
-493 WDELVKNN
+493 STSNN
-501 QDNIDGF
+501 QDYTDDF

-524 CLSHS
+524 CLSHA
-529 YCNHEFDKNPFIA
+529 YCNHEFDKNPLIT
-542 YKSLSGTAILNNFI
+542 YKSLSGTAILNHFI
-556 PEYKTNEDYL
+556 PKYKTNEDYL

-601 IEENEEDID
+601 IEENEEDIINA
-610 TLHLQLNKFVQ
+610 LHLQLNKFVQ
-621 YKFYIEPIENN
+621 YKFYIEPVENN
-632 YPRSQANQRKNE
+632 YTRLQANQRNND

-653 ASRIEKLASDTLKWH
+653 DGKIEKLASDILKWH
-668 YKLGNS
+668 HQLGISETN
-674 VTKFSAC
+674 FSIC
-681 TPQFLSRIFTRFYF
+681 SPQFLSRIFTRFYF
-695 TVIGIDKDN
+695 TAIGIDKDN

-716 ILALLNAV
+716 ILALLNAA
-724 MVEEAIDKN
+724 MVEEAIDEN
-733 IPDLNMSTIGN
+733 IPYLNMSTIGN
-744 IDNIFIDNIERFH
+744 IDNIFIDNIGKFH
-757 HNLGRLWHMESLYRY
+757 HFSIYK
-772 SNNPIEETL
+772 IEGTL

-786 KCPLLELFLNP
+786 KCPLLEMFLNP
-797 FIVSLLSKT
+797 FIVSLLSNT

-816 KYGRIRMS
+816 KYSRLRMS
-824 LPLWEEQTKNFNA
+824 LSFWKRQTTFYNA

-842 AEIQKWLTEYQRYK
+842 YAIQKWLAEYQNFK
-856 NTLEN
+856 DTLEN
-861 LTVIVRMLRNTQL
+861 LSILLKILRNNKL
-874 HPELLL
+874 NSDNLLEYRNEKKRL
-880 KYDGQRQQY
+880 QM
-889 QKQRD
+889 QRD
-894 DLRKKLT
+894 TLRKYLT
-901 DSAVSLSKVKFKLSL
+901 ENIVSLSNEKFKLSMD
-916 NMTDKEYLSVASQVA
+916 MTDNEFLFVTSQVT

-936 LNEKIDRNRTL
+936 LNEKIDRNKTL
-947 IEQAKKEESNIK
+947 IKQAEKEESNIK

-969 ASPSFDYLCR
+969 ATPSFDYLCS
-979 IETTLQE
+979 IETTQQE
-986 RISNVSDF
+986 RNRNVPDF

>member
-141 EIQKGFN
+141 ESQKGFN

-285 SGMINQLENQ
+285 AGMINQLENQ

-435 LRTGYNFMPSTDD
+435 LRTGYNFMPSTED

-493 WDELVKNN
+493 RGELVKNN

-524 CLSHS
+524 CLSHA

-668 YKLGNS
+668 YELGNS
-674 VTKFSAC
+674 ETKFSTC

-757 HNLGRLWHMESLYRY
+757 HFSIYK
-772 SNNPIEETL
+772 IEGTL

-797 FIVSLLSKT
+797 FIVSLLSNT

-816 KYGRIRMS
+816 KYGRIEMS
-824 LPLWEEQTKNFNA
+824 LSLWKRQTVFYNT

-842 AEIQKWLTEYQRYK
+842 YAIQKWLTEYQNFK
-856 NTLEN
+856 NTLEDLN
-861 LTVIVRMLRNTQL
+861 ILSKILKDNKLSSDTLFKYRNERKQL
-874 HPELLL
+874 
-880 KYDGQRQQY
+880 QM
-889 QKQRD
+889 QRD
-894 DLRKKLT
+894 TLRKYLT
-901 DSAVSLSKVKFKLSL
+901 ENVVSLSKGKFKLSM
-916 NMTDKEYLSVASQVA
+916 NMTDNESFLAASRISYL
-931 YSIKS
+931 IKS
-936 LNEKIDRNRTL
+936 LNEKNDRNKTL
-947 IEQAKKEESNIK
+947 IKQAEKEESNIK
-959 DFVKREQKYD
+959 DFVKREQKCD

-986 RISNVSDF
+986 RTSNVPDF

>member
-122 EEFLKKNNL
+122 EEFLKKDNL

-141 EIQKGFN
+141 ESQKGFN

-285 SGMINQLENQ
+285 AGMINQLENQ

-435 LRTGYNFMPSTDD
+435 LRTGYNFMPSTED

-493 WDELVKNN
+493 RGELVKNN

-524 CLSHS
+524 CLSHA

-668 YKLGNS
+668 YELGNS
-674 VTKFSAC
+674 ETKFSTC

-757 HNLGRLWHMESLYRY
+757 HFSIYK
-772 SNNPIEETL
+772 IEGTL

-797 FIVSLLSKT
+797 FIVSLLSNT

-816 KYGRIRMS
+816 KYGRIEMS
-824 LPLWEEQTKNFNA
+824 LSLWKRQTVFYNT

-842 AEIQKWLTEYQRYK
+842 YAIQKWLTEYQNFK
-856 NTLEN
+856 NTLEDLNILSKILKDNKLSSDTLFKYRNERKQLQMQRDTLRKN
-861 LTVIVRMLRNTQL
+861 LTENV
-874 HPELLL
+874 
-880 KYDGQRQQY
+880 
-889 QKQRD
+889 
-894 DLRKKLT
+894 
-901 DSAVSLSKVKFKLSL
+901 VSLSKGKFKLSM
-916 NMTDKEYLSVASQVA
+916 NMTDNESFLAASRISYL
-931 YSIKS
+931 IKS
-936 LNEKIDRNRTL
+936 LNEKIDRNKTL
-947 IEQAKKEESNIK
+947 TEQAKKEESNIK
-959 DFVKREQKYD
+959 DFVKREQKCD

-986 RISNVSDF
+986 RTSNVSDF

>member
-40 DKLYKKARKAKDSRE
+40 DKLYKKAVKAKDSRE

-83 ERIRKI
+83 ERIRKK

-122 EEFLKKNNL
+122 EEFLKKENL
-131 KQYDFKNCDY
+131 KQYAFNNNDY
-141 EIQKGFN
+141 ESQKGFN

-285 SGMINQLENQ
+285 AGMINQLENQ

-306 VHLKTIYENIND
+306 IHLKTIYENIND
-318 ERSRT
+318 EKGSA
-323 FNIRFSNNTEMSID
+323 FNIKFSDGTEMSID
-337 KCYEYF
+337 KCYGYF

-376 TLIDKSL
+376 TLINKSL
-383 TEDKDYESHIASE
+383 TKRNDYENNFASE

-403 DITQKTS
+403 DITQKTL

-448 QVLNK
+448 PVLNK

-493 WDELVKNN
+493 PDKP
-501 QDNIDGF
+501 NIKDF
-508 LNFTRLNTNTD
+508 LDFTKLNVNVD

-524 CLSHS
+524 CLSHA
-529 YCNHEFDKNPFIA
+529 YCNHEFVQNPSLV
-542 YKSLSGTAILNNFI
+542 YKSVPGTAILDNFI
-556 PEYKTNEDYL
+556 PEYTTDEDYQL
-566 LSMLP
+566 AMLP
-571 LTGSMDE
+571 LTGSLDE
-578 NMYETS
+578 SMNETS

-591 LAILRDILFH
+591 LAVLRDILFH
-601 IEENEEDID
+601 IEEYKADLK
-610 TLHLQLNKFVQ
+610 TLHLQLEKFVQ
-621 YKFYIEPIENN
+621 YKFYIEPTEDSFQYIRNQSDNEKSEGHFIADNKSQNKIKELSTNIIEW
-632 YPRSQANQRKNE
+632 YRKLDN
-644 DYEINTDKN
+644 I
-653 ASRIEKLASDTLKWH
+653 KLAVYS
-668 YKLGNS
+668 
-674 VTKFSAC
+674 
-681 TPQFLSRIFTRFYF
+681 PQLLSRIFTRFYF
-695 TVIGIDKDN
+695 TTIGIDSEN
-704 GYKTAGEKLHAY
+704 RNVGERIHSY
-716 ILALLNAV
+716 IIALLNATI
-724 MVEEAIDKN
+724 VEECIDKN
-733 IPDLNMSTIGN
+733 LSNLDLSTTGN
-744 IDNIFIDNIERFH
+744 INRIFIDNIKELYSQSL
-757 HNLGRLWHMESLYRY
+757 NLNDTLY
-772 SNNPIEETL
+772 N
-781 FYWLA
+781 WLA
-786 KCPLLELFLNP
+786 DCPLLKLFVNP
-797 FIVSLLSKT
+797 LILEMLSN
-806 EEYQFVSEKL
+806 SEKCQLVQERFRYDEVQTELESLNEQKLYYKNIQPLLL
-816 KYGRIRMS
+816 KAQTWLGKYTDYQDVVLDLAAINKNAYNKDFDKMS
-824 LPLWEEQTKNFNA
+824 
-837 QLKEL
+837 
-842 AEIQKWLTEYQRYK
+842 EIKSSLRK
-856 NTLEN
+856 KRNTLESY
-861 LTVIVRMLRNTQL
+861 
-874 HPELLL
+874 L
-880 KYDGQRQQY
+880 KSPIQIQ
-889 QKQRD
+889 D
-894 DLRKKLT
+894 DKIY
-901 DSAVSLSKVKFKLSL
+901 LSIDMPKENYLKNRTKVTISL
-916 NMTDKEYLSVASQVA
+916 NKAK
-931 YSIKS
+931 IKI
-936 LNEKIDRNRTL
+936 ID
-947 IEQAKKEESNIK
+947 I
-959 DFVKREQKYD
+959 
-969 ASPSFDYLCR
+969 
-979 IETTLQE
+979 QE
-986 RISNVSDF
+986 RIKKLQQIKFSDFIRDEDLNLQKDCFIYRYLCSIETSQIERNPNVPDF

>member
-285 SGMINQLENQ
+285 AGMINQLENQ

-306 VHLKTIYENIND
+306 IHLKTIYENIND

-376 TLIDKSL
+376 TLINKSL
-383 TEDKDYESHIASE
+383 TKRNDYENNFASE

-403 DITQKTS
+403 DITQKTL

-448 QVLNK
+448 PVLNK

-493 WDELVKNN
+493 PDKP
-501 QDNIDGF
+501 NIKDF
-508 LNFTRLNTNTD
+508 LDFTKLNVNVD

-524 CLSHS
+524 CLSHA
-529 YCNHEFDKNPFIA
+529 YCNHEFDKNPFIV

-610 TLHLQLNKFVQ
+610 TLHLLLNKFVQ

-632 YPRSQANQRKNE
+632 YTRSQANQRKNE
-644 DYEINTDKN
+644 DYEIDTDKN
-653 ASRIEKLASDTLKWH
+653 ASRIEKLASDILKWH

-674 VTKFSAC
+674 ETKFSAC

-744 IDNIFIDNIERFH
+744 IDNLFIDNIGRFH
-757 HNLGRLWHMESLYRY
+757 HFSIYK
-772 SNNPIEETL
+772 IEGTL

-797 FIVSLLSKT
+797 FIVSLLSNT

-816 KYGRIRMS
+816 KYSRIEMS
-824 LPLWEEQTKNFNA
+824 LSLRKRQTTFYND

-842 AEIQKWLTEYQRYK
+842 GEIQKWLTEYQRFK
-856 NTLEN
+856 DTLED
-861 LTVIVRMLRNTQL
+861 LSILSKMLRSNKL
-874 HPELLL
+874 NSDNLLEYRNERKRL
-880 KYDGQRQQY
+880 QM
-889 QKQRD
+889 QRD
-894 DLRKKLT
+894 TLRKYLT
-901 DSAVSLSKVKFKLSL
+901 ENVVSLSKGKFKLSL
-916 NMTDKEYLSVASQVA
+916 NMTDNEFLLAASQIS
-931 YSIKS
+931 YLIKS
-936 LNEKIDRNRTL
+936 LNEKIDRNKTL
-947 IEQAKKEESNIK
+947 IKQAEKEESNIK
-959 DFVKREQKYD
+959 DFVKREQKCD

-986 RISNVSDF
+986 RTSNVPDF

>member
-83 ERIRKI
+83 ERIRKK

-122 EEFLKKNNL
+122 EEFLKKENL
-131 KQYDFKNCDY
+131 KQYAFNNNDY
-141 EIQKGFN
+141 ESQKGFN

-258 RKATWQCFDKSFLKK
+258 RKATWQCFDKGFLKK

-285 SGMINQLENQ
+285 AGMINQLENQ

-306 VHLKTIYENIND
+306 IHLKTIYENIND
-318 ERSRT
+318 EKGGT
-323 FNIRFSNNTEMSID
+323 FNIRFSDNTEKSID

-435 LRTGYNFMPSTDD
+435 LRTGYNFMPSTEDL
-448 QVLNK
+448 VLNK

-493 WDELVKNN
+493 RNESVKNN

-524 CLSHS
+524 CLSHA

-601 IEENEEDID
+601 IEENEKG
-610 TLHLQLNKFVQ
+610 TNALQLQLNKFVQ

-653 ASRIEKLASDTLKWH
+653 ASRIEKLASDILKWH

-674 VTKFSAC
+674 ETKFSAC

-744 IDNIFIDNIERFH
+744 IDNLFIDNIERFH
-757 HNLGRLWHMESLYRY
+757 HFSIYK
-772 SNNPIEETL
+772 IEGTL

-797 FIVSLLSKT
+797 FIVSLLSNT

-816 KYGRIRMS
+816 KYSRIEMS
-824 LPLWEEQTKNFNA
+824 LSLWKRQTIFYNA

-842 AEIQKWLTEYQRYK
+842 HAIQKWLTEYQNFK
-856 NTLEN
+856 DTLEDLN
-861 LTVIVRMLRNTQL
+861 ILSKILKDNKLSSDTLFKYRNERKQL
-874 HPELLL
+874 
-880 KYDGQRQQY
+880 QM
-889 QKQRD
+889 QRD
-894 DLRKKLT
+894 TLRKYLT
-901 DSAVSLSKVKFKLSL
+901 ENVVSLSKGKFKLSM
-916 NMTDKEYLSVASQVA
+916 NMTDNESFLAASRISYL
-931 YSIKS
+931 IKS
-936 LNEKIDRNRTL
+936 LNEKNDRNKTL
-947 IEQAKKEESNIK
+947 IKQAEKEESNIK
-959 DFVKREQKYD
+959 DFVKREQKCD

-986 RISNVSDF
+986 RTSNVPDF

>member
-40 DKLYKKARKAKDSRE
+40 DKLYEKARKAKESRE

-83 ERIRKI
+83 ERIRKK

-122 EEFLKKNNL
+122 EEFLKKENL
-131 KQYDFKNCDY
+131 KQYAFNNNDY
-141 EIQKGFN
+141 ESQKGFN
-148 DCYKKLLKG
+148 NCYKKLLKG

-193 NVLFHKYVRKAL
+193 NVLFHEYVKKAL

-258 RKATWQCFDKSFLKK
+258 RKATWQCFDKGFLKK

-285 SGMINQLENQ
+285 AGMINQLENQ

-306 VHLKTIYENIND
+306 IHLKTIYENIND
-318 ERSRT
+318 EKGSA
-323 FNIRFSNNTEMSID
+323 FNIKFSDGTEMSID
-337 KCYEYF
+337 KCYGYF

-376 TLIDKSL
+376 TLINKSL
-383 TEDKDYESHIASE
+383 TKRNDYENNFASE

-403 DITQKTS
+403 DITQKTL

-448 QVLNK
+448 PVLNK

-493 WDELVKNN
+493 PDKP
-501 QDNIDGF
+501 NIKDF
-508 LNFTRLNTNTD
+508 LDFTKLNVNVD

-524 CLSHS
+524 CLSHA
-529 YCNHEFDKNPFIA
+529 YCNHEFDKNPFIV

-610 TLHLQLNKFVQ
+610 TLHLLLNKFVQ

-632 YPRSQANQRKNE
+632 YTRSQANLRKNE
-644 DYEINTDKN
+644 DYEIDTDKN
-653 ASRIEKLASDTLKWH
+653 ASRIEKLASDILKWH

-674 VTKFSAC
+674 ETKFSAC

-744 IDNIFIDNIERFH
+744 IDNLFIDNI
-757 HNLGRLWHMESLYRY
+757 GRLHHFSIYK
-772 SNNPIEETL
+772 IEGTL

-797 FIVSLLSKT
+797 FIVSLLSNT

-816 KYGRIRMS
+816 KYSRIEMS
-824 LPLWEEQTKNFNA
+824 LSLWKRQTTFYND

-842 AEIQKWLTEYQRYK
+842 GEIQKWLTEYQRFK
-856 NTLEN
+856 DTLED
-861 LTVIVRMLRNTQL
+861 LSILSKMLRNNKL
-874 HPELLL
+874 NSDNLLEYRNERKRL
-880 KYDGQRQQY
+880 QM
-889 QKQRD
+889 QRD
-894 DLRKKLT
+894 TLRKYLT
-901 DSAVSLSKVKFKLSL
+901 ENVVSLSKGKFKLSL
-916 NMTDKEYLSVASQVA
+916 NMTDEEFLSVASQVS

-936 LNEKIDRNRTL
+936 LNKKIDRNKTL
-947 IEQAKKEESNIK
+947 TEQAKKEESNIK
-959 DFVKREQKYD
+959 DFVKREQKCD

-986 RISNVSDF
+986 RTSNVPDF

>member
-122 EEFLKKNNL
+122 EEFLKKDNL

-141 EIQKGFN
+141 ESQKGFN

-285 SGMINQLENQ
+285 AGMINQLENQ

-493 WDELVKNN
+493 RGELVKNN

-524 CLSHS
+524 CLSHA

-668 YKLGNS
+668 YELGNS
-674 VTKFSAC
+674 ETKFSTC

-757 HNLGRLWHMESLYRY
+757 HFSIYK
-772 SNNPIEETL
+772 IEGTL

-797 FIVSLLSKT
+797 FIVSLLSNT

-816 KYGRIRMS
+816 KYGRIEMS
-824 LPLWEEQTKNFNA
+824 LSLWKRQTVFYNT

-842 AEIQKWLTEYQRYK
+842 YAIQKWLTEYQNFK
-856 NTLEN
+856 NTLEDLN
-861 LTVIVRMLRNTQL
+861 ILSKILKDNKLSSDTLFKYRNERKQL
-874 HPELLL
+874 
-880 KYDGQRQQY
+880 QM
-889 QKQRD
+889 QRD
-894 DLRKKLT
+894 TLRKYLT
-901 DSAVSLSKVKFKLSL
+901 ENVVSLSKGKFKLSM
-916 NMTDKEYLSVASQVA
+916 NMTDNESFLAASRISYL
-931 YSIKS
+931 IKS
-936 LNEKIDRNRTL
+936 LNEKNDRNKTL
-947 IEQAKKEESNIK
+947 IKQAEKEESNIK
-959 DFVKREQKYD
+959 DFVKREQKCD

-986 RISNVSDF
+986 RTSNVPDF

>member
-83 ERIRKI
+83 ERIRKK

-122 EEFLKKNNL
+122 EEFLKKENL
-131 KQYDFKNCDY
+131 KQYAFNNNDY
-141 EIQKGFN
+141 ESQKGFN
-148 DCYKKLLKG
+148 NCYKKLLKG

-258 RKATWQCFDKSFLKK
+258 RKATWQCFDKGFLKK

-285 SGMINQLENQ
+285 AGMINQLENQ

-306 VHLKTIYENIND
+306 IHLKTIYENIND
-318 ERSRT
+318 EKGGT
-323 FNIRFSNNTEMSID
+323 FNIRFSDNTEKSID

-435 LRTGYNFMPSTDD
+435 LRTGYNFMPSTEDL
-448 QVLNK
+448 VLNK

-493 WDELVKNN
+493 RNESVKNN

-524 CLSHS
+524 CLSHA

-601 IEENEEDID
+601 IEENEKG
-610 TLHLQLNKFVQ
+610 TNALQLQLNKFVQ

-653 ASRIEKLASDTLKWH
+653 ASRIEKLASDILKWH

-674 VTKFSAC
+674 ETKFSAC

-744 IDNIFIDNIERFH
+744 IDNLFIDNIERFH
-757 HNLGRLWHMESLYRY
+757 HFSIYK
-772 SNNPIEETL
+772 IEGTL

-797 FIVSLLSKT
+797 FIVSLLSNT

-816 KYGRIRMS
+816 KYSRIEMS
-824 LPLWEEQTKNFNA
+824 LSLWKRQTIFYNA

-842 AEIQKWLTEYQRYK
+842 HAIQKWLTEYQNFK
-856 NTLEN
+856 DTLEDLN
-861 LTVIVRMLRNTQL
+861 ILSKILKDNKLSSDTLFKYRNERKQL
-874 HPELLL
+874 
-880 KYDGQRQQY
+880 QM
-889 QKQRD
+889 QRD
-894 DLRKKLT
+894 TLRKYLT
-901 DSAVSLSKVKFKLSL
+901 ENVVSLSKGKFKLSM
-916 NMTDKEYLSVASQVA
+916 NMTDNESFLAASRISYL
-931 YSIKS
+931 IKS
-936 LNEKIDRNRTL
+936 LNEKNDRNKTL
-947 IEQAKKEESNIK
+947 IKQAEKEESNIK
-959 DFVKREQKYD
+959 DFVKREQKCD

-986 RISNVSDF
+986 RTSNVPDF

>member
-141 EIQKGFN
+141 ESQKGFN

-285 SGMINQLENQ
+285 AGMINQLENQ

-435 LRTGYNFMPSTDD
+435 LRTGYNFMPSTED

-493 WDELVKNN
+493 RGELVKNN

-524 CLSHS
+524 CLSHA

-668 YKLGNS
+668 YELGNS
-674 VTKFSAC
+674 ETKFSTC

-757 HNLGRLWHMESLYRY
+757 HFSIYK
-772 SNNPIEETL
+772 IEGTL

-797 FIVSLLSKT
+797 FIVSLLSNT

-816 KYGRIRMS
+816 KYGRIEMS
-824 LPLWEEQTKNFNA
+824 LSLWKRQTVFYNT

-842 AEIQKWLTEYQRYK
+842 YAIQKWLTEYQNFK
-856 NTLEN
+856 NTLEDLN
-861 LTVIVRMLRNTQL
+861 ILSKILKDNKLSSDTLFKYRNERKQL
-874 HPELLL
+874 
-880 KYDGQRQQY
+880 QM
-889 QKQRD
+889 QRD
-894 DLRKKLT
+894 TLRKYLT
-901 DSAVSLSKVKFKLSL
+901 ENVVSLSKGKFKLSM
-916 NMTDKEYLSVASQVA
+916 NMTDNESFLAASRISYL
-931 YSIKS
+931 IKS
-936 LNEKIDRNRTL
+936 LNEKNDRNKTL
-947 IEQAKKEESNIK
+947 IKQAEKEESNIK
-959 DFVKREQKYD
+959 DFVKREQKCD

-986 RISNVSDF
+986 RTSNVSDF

>member
-83 ERIRKI
+83 ERIRKK
-89 YDRAVC
+89 YDKAVC

-122 EEFLKKNNL
+122 EEFLKKENL
-131 KQYDFKNCDY
+131 KQYAFNNNDY
-141 EIQKGFN
+141 ESQKGFN
-148 DCYKKLLKG
+148 NCYKKLLKG

-193 NVLFHKYVRKAL
+193 NVLFHEYVKKAL

-285 SGMINQLENQ
+285 AGMINQLENQ

-383 TEDKDYESHIASE
+383 TGDKDYESHIASE

-435 LRTGYNFMPSTDD
+435 LRTGYNFMPSTED

-493 WDELVKNN
+493 RGESVKNN

-524 CLSHS
+524 CLSHA

-610 TLHLQLNKFVQ
+610 TLHLLLNKFVQ

-632 YPRSQANQRKNE
+632 YTRSQANQRKNE
-644 DYEINTDKN
+644 DYEIDTDKN
-653 ASRIEKLASDTLKWH
+653 ASRIEKLASDILKWH

-674 VTKFSAC
+674 ETKFSAC

-744 IDNIFIDNIERFH
+744 IDNLFIDNIGRFH
-757 HNLGRLWHMESLYRY
+757 HFSIYK
-772 SNNPIEETL
+772 IEGTL

-797 FIVSLLSKT
+797 FIVSLLSNT

-816 KYGRIRMS
+816 KYSRIEMS
-824 LPLWEEQTKNFNA
+824 LSLRKRQTTFYND

-842 AEIQKWLTEYQRYK
+842 GEIQKWLTEYQRFK
-856 NTLEN
+856 DTLED
-861 LTVIVRMLRNTQL
+861 LSILSKMLRSNKL
-874 HPELLL
+874 NSDNLLEYRNERKRL
-880 KYDGQRQQY
+880 QM
-889 QKQRD
+889 QRD
-894 DLRKKLT
+894 TLRKYLT
-901 DSAVSLSKVKFKLSL
+901 ENVVSLSKGKFKLSL
-916 NMTDKEYLSVASQVA
+916 NMTDNEFLLAASQIS
-931 YSIKS
+931 YLIKS
-936 LNEKIDRNRTL
+936 LNEKIDRNKTL
-947 IEQAKKEESNIK
+947 IKQAEKEESNIK
-959 DFVKREQKYD
+959 DFVKREQKCD

-986 RISNVSDF
+986 RTSNVPDF

>member
-1 MEDNKIVLDF
+1 
-11 MVSDYSDAAACT
+11 
-23 ESSLIHQSQM
+23 
-33 EQMMRLF
+33 
-40 DKLYKKARKAKDSRE
+40 
-55 DDFTVKHD
+55 
-63 TVSIFASRGAGKT
+63 
-76 TFLLSAQ
+76 
-83 ERIRKI
+83 
-89 YDRAVC
+89 
-95 LRTIDPSAIECKQHP
+95 
-110 FVNVLASIHEKV
+110 
-122 EEFLKKNNL
+122 
-131 KQYDFKNCDY
+131 
-141 EIQKGFN
+141 
-148 DCYKKLLKG
+148 
-157 LPVIEGV
+157 
-164 GKENI
+164 
-169 YDDWDDDEFISI
+169 
-181 KGMEKAELSNNL
+181 
-193 NVLFHKYVRKAL
+193 
-205 QLMDKDCF
+205 
-213 VVAFDDIDTN
+213 
-223 FQKGYQLLEVIRK
+223 
-236 YLTTPQVI
+236 
-244 TILTGDLDLYGKLV
+244 
-258 RKATWQCFDKSFLKK
+258 
-273 ETEYADRAKREF
+273 
-285 SGMINQLENQ
+285 
-295 YLVKILKPENR
+295 
-306 VHLKTIYENIND
+306 
-318 ERSRT
+318 
-323 FNIRFSNNTEMSID
+323 MSID

-376 TLIDKSL
+376 TLINKSL
-383 TEDKDYESHIASE
+383 TKRNDYENNFASE

-403 DITQKTS
+403 DITQKTL

-448 QVLNK
+448 PVLNK

-493 WDELVKNN
+493 PDKP
-501 QDNIDGF
+501 NIKDF
-508 LNFTRLNTNTD
+508 LDFTKLNVNVD

-524 CLSHS
+524 CLSHA
-529 YCNHEFDKNPFIA
+529 YCNHEFDKNPFIV

-610 TLHLQLNKFVQ
+610 TLHLLLNKFVQ

-632 YPRSQANQRKNE
+632 YTRSQANQRKNE
-644 DYEINTDKN
+644 DYEIDTDKN
-653 ASRIEKLASDTLKWH
+653 ASRIEKLASDILKWH

-674 VTKFSAC
+674 ETKFSAC

-744 IDNIFIDNIERFH
+744 IDNLFIDNIGRFH
-757 HNLGRLWHMESLYRY
+757 HFSIYK
-772 SNNPIEETL
+772 IEGTL

-797 FIVSLLSKT
+797 FIVSLLSNT

-816 KYGRIRMS
+816 KYSRIEMS
-824 LPLWEEQTKNFNA
+824 LSLRKRQTTFYND

-842 AEIQKWLTEYQRYK
+842 GEIQKWLTEYQRFK
-856 NTLEN
+856 DTLED
-861 LTVIVRMLRNTQL
+861 LSILSKMLRSNKL
-874 HPELLL
+874 NSDNLLEYRNERKRL
-880 KYDGQRQQY
+880 QM
-889 QKQRD
+889 QRD
-894 DLRKKLT
+894 TLRKYLT
-901 DSAVSLSKVKFKLSL
+901 ENVVSLSKGKFKLSL
-916 NMTDKEYLSVASQVA
+916 NMTDNEFLLAASQIS
-931 YSIKS
+931 YLIKS
-936 LNEKIDRNRTL
+936 LNEKIDRNKTL
-947 IEQAKKEESNIK
+947 IKQAEKEESNIK
-959 DFVKREQKYD
+959 DFVKREQKCD

-986 RISNVSDF
+986 RTSNVPDF

>member
-83 ERIRKI
+83 ERIRKK
-89 YDRAVC
+89 YDKAVC

-122 EEFLKKNNL
+122 EEFLKKENL
-131 KQYDFKNCDY
+131 KQYAFNNNDY
-141 EIQKGFN
+141 ESQKGFN
-148 DCYKKLLKG
+148 NCYKKLLKG

-285 SGMINQLENQ
+285 AGMINQLENQ

-435 LRTGYNFMPSTDD
+435 LRTGYNFMPSTED

-493 WDELVKNN
+493 RGELVKNN

-524 CLSHS
+524 CLSHA

-610 TLHLQLNKFVQ
+610 TLHLLLNKFVQ

-632 YPRSQANQRKNE
+632 YTRSQANQRKNE
-644 DYEINTDKN
+644 DYEIDTDKN
-653 ASRIEKLASDTLKWH
+653 ASRIEKLASDILKWH

-674 VTKFSAC
+674 ETKFSAC

-744 IDNIFIDNIERFH
+744 IDNLFIDNIGRFH
-757 HNLGRLWHMESLYRY
+757 HFSIYK
-772 SNNPIEETL
+772 IEGTL

-797 FIVSLLSKT
+797 FIVSLLSNT

-816 KYGRIRMS
+816 KYSRIEMS
-824 LPLWEEQTKNFNA
+824 LSLRKRQTTFYND

-842 AEIQKWLTEYQRYK
+842 GEIQKWLTEYQRFK
-856 NTLEN
+856 DTLED
-861 LTVIVRMLRNTQL
+861 LSILSKMLRSNKL
-874 HPELLL
+874 NSDNLLEYRNERKRL
-880 KYDGQRQQY
+880 QM
-889 QKQRD
+889 QRD
-894 DLRKKLT
+894 TLRKYLT
-901 DSAVSLSKVKFKLSL
+901 ENVVSLSKGKFKLSL
-916 NMTDKEYLSVASQVA
+916 NMTDNEFLLAASQIS
-931 YSIKS
+931 YLIKS
-936 LNEKIDRNRTL
+936 LNEKIDRNKTL
-947 IEQAKKEESNIK
+947 IKQAEKEESNIK
-959 DFVKREQKYD
+959 DFVKREQKCD

-986 RISNVSDF
+986 RTSNVPDF